1 MGACGVYDNTQV
13 WEMLSGR
20 RDIITECASLVVGD
34 YRQSS
39 WDSVGLN
46 YLPFDSL
53 AQSVEQHTF
62 NVKVRGS
69 SPRRITIL

>member
-1 MGACGVYDNTQV
+1 MGAYGCTITPSLGNAVQATGYYHRMCILGSRRIVDNPH
-13 WEMLSGR
+13 G
-20 RDIITECASLVVGD
+20 
-34 YRQSS
+34 
-39 WDSVGLN
+39 DSVRLN

-53 AQSVEQHTF
+53 AQLVEQHTF